1 MFADKEILQIINR
14 ESLLFD
20 KDIGI
25 HEDELKK
32 IVSSSTFLIIGGA
45 GSIGRQV
52 TKEILKRKPKTIHI
66 VDISENNLVEL
77 VRDLRSSDS
86 INSKFETF
94 SIDTMS
100 KSFDLLTKNYR
111 YDYVLNLSAIKHV
124 RAERDPYT
132 ILRMIE
138 VNILSTLKSLELTK
152 DFSKKFFCV
161 STDKASNPVSLMG
174 ASKRIMELF
183 LLNHESETEISSAR
197 FANVAFSDGSLLE
210 GFINRFN
217 KKQPFAAP
225 IDIKRYFITPR
236 ESGELCLM
244 SAIFGMNKD
253 IFFPKFREDFQLTS
267 FTDIAENFLL
277 KKGYEPFYCSSED
290 EAREKVYLIDKQKK
304 WPCYFFESD
313 TSGEKSFE
321 EFYTSDEIPDLSSF
335 TNIGIVKPKLQVDKK
350 LLNKFMESFK
360 EISNKKNIDKN
371 MLVDIFE
378 MLLPNFSHLE
388 TNKNLDQKM

>member
-1 MFADKEILQIINR
+1 MFSNQEILEIINR
-14 ESLLFD
+14 KSSLFD
-20 KDIGI
+20 KDIET
-25 HEDELKK
+25 HNDELKK
-32 IVSSSTFLIIGGA
+32 IVSSSKFLIIGGA

-77 VRDLRSSDS
+77 IRDLRSSNS
-86 INSKFETF
+86 ITTQLETF

-100 KSFDLLTKNYR
+100 NSFDLLTKNYK

-138 VNILSTLKSLELTK
+138 VNILSTLKSLEKTK
-152 DFSKKFFCV
+152 DFSNKFFCV

-174 ASKRIMELF
+174 ASKRVMELF
-183 LLNHESETEISSAR
+183 LIDHQPEIEISSAR

-225 IDIKRYFITPR
+225 LDIKRYFITPM

-244 SAIFGMNKD
+244 SAIFGKDKD

-267 FTDIAENFLL
+267 FTDIAENYLL
-277 KKGYEPFYCSSED
+277 KKGYEPLYCSTEE
-290 EAREKVYLIDKQKK
+290 EAREKVPLIDKQKK
-304 WPCYFFESD
+304 WPCFFFKSD

-321 EFYTSDEIPDLSSF
+321 EFFTSEENPDLKSF
-335 TNIGIVKPKLQVDKK
+335 QSIGVVKSKFDTESELLKKFLERFNEISHREKLDKK
-350 LLNKFMESFK
+350 IF
-360 EISNKKNIDKN
+360 
-371 MLVDIFE
+371 VDLFNTV
-378 MLLPNFSHLE
+378 LPNFTHLE

>member
-20 KDIGI
+20 DDIET

-66 VDISENNLVEL
+66 IDISENNLVEL
-77 VRDLRSSDS
+77 VRDLRSSNS
-86 INSKFETF
+86 IKSEFETF

-152 DFSKKFFCV
+152 DC
-161 STDKASNPVSLMG
+161 ASC
-174 ASKRIMELF
+174 
-183 LLNHESETEISSAR
+183 T
-197 FANVAFSDGSLLE
+197 
-210 GFINRFN
+210 
-217 KKQPFAAP
+217 
-225 IDIKRYFITPR
+225 
-236 ESGELCLM
+236 
-244 SAIFGMNKD
+244 
-253 IFFPKFREDFQLTS
+253 
-267 FTDIAENFLL
+267 
-277 KKGYEPFYCSSED
+277 
-290 EAREKVYLIDKQKK
+290 
-304 WPCYFFESD
+304 
-313 TSGEKSFE
+313 
-321 EFYTSDEIPDLSSF
+321 
-335 TNIGIVKPKLQVDKK
+335 IVKLC
-350 LLNKFMESFK
+350 SFA
-360 EISNKKNIDKN
+360 S
-371 MLVDIFE
+371 L
-378 MLLPNFSHLE
+378 
-388 TNKNLDQKM
+388 